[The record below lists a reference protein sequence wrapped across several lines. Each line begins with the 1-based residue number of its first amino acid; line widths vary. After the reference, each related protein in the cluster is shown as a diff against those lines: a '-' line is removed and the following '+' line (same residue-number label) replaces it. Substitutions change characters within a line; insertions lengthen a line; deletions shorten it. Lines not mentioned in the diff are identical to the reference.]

1 MTVRATIRPI
11 VGAATLPF
19 ERLGRASL
27 YAGGCWG
34 LPPSPRSE
42 RLVDAVRAVVAM
54 AFEGEPESAHL
65 RFDTA
70 GFFAALTRARAAL
83 ASDANIAALTHALLD
98 ELGAT
103 PSEFAI
109 DQLRLRGVAPGG
121 HHHPETRD
129 AYALHRDTWY
139 ANPQAQINVWVPLRP
154 VSVHDGL
161 SLYPEALRRPLRNDS
176 EGFDY
181 ATFHALGGFQSGR
194 VASPATYPRL
204 LEDAPGR
211 AFVSPM
217 RRAGVALFSAA
228 QLHGPTPHD
237 QPETRFSVDVR
248 VVSRLDQRLG
258 RGAPNVDNRSQGD
271 AAADYLYG
279 QASAG
284 TRR

>member
-1 MTVRATIRPI
+1 VRT
-11 VGAATLPF
+11 
-19 ERLGRASL
+19 
-27 YAGGCWG
+27 
-34 LPPSPRSE
+34 
-42 RLVDAVRAVVAM
+42 VVAL
-54 AFEGEPESAHL
+54 AFEGDPESAHE
-65 RFDTA
+65 RVDTA

-83 ASDANIAALTHALLD
+83 ASDANIAVLTHALLA

-139 ANPQAQINVWVPLRP
+139 ANPQAQINVWVPLRA
-154 VSVHDGL
+154 VSAHDGL
-161 SLYPEALRRPLRNDS
+161 SLYPEVLRCPLRNDS

-181 ATFHALGGFQSGR
+181 AAFRALGGFQSGR
-194 VASPATYPRL
+194 AASPATYPRL
-204 LEDAPGR
+204 LEAAPSPAR
-211 AFVSPM
+211 VSPM
-217 RRAGVALFSAA
+217 RRASVALFSAA

-248 VVSRLDQRLG
+248 VVARLDQRLG
-258 RGAPNVDNRSQGD
+258 RGAPNVDNRSQGH
-271 AAADYLYG
+271 AATDYLSG
-279 QASAG
+279 QPPAG